1 MDVAQSLSKKEGE
14 YNLAS
19 SKLPT
24 IIQTLSVARR
34 RDNLLPQISSDY
46 ARKKDGV
53 MEQKRKIEIGSQVY
67 LEEGGDPCGAV
78 RDVRLENRDEI
89 TIYVENS
96 GEFIVSLDAVGAAH
110 DGKVILDRARLDQSL
125 LDAVAHAH
133 DAEVP
138 G

>member
-1 MDVAQSLSKKEGE
+1 
-14 YNLAS
+14 
-19 SKLPT
+19 
-24 IIQTLSVARR
+24 
-34 RDNLLPQISSDY
+34 
-46 ARKKDGV
+46 
-53 MEQKRKIEIGSQVY
+53 MEQKRNIEIGSQVY

-96 GEFIVSLDAVGAAH
+96 GEFIVSLDGVRAAH

-125 LDAVAHAH
+125 LDAIAHAH

-138 G
+138 GL

>member
-1 MDVAQSLSKKEGE
+1 MELAQRESARGE
-14 YNLAS
+14 STVCKLQ
-19 SKLPT
+19 KLPT
-24 IIQTLSVARR
+24 IIKRYLLSGSAITSFRGLR
-34 RDNLLPQISSDY
+34 IMR
-46 ARKKDGV
+46 AKRDGV

-138 G
+138 GL